1 LTEDEVKNEV
11 GARAWDLL
19 STDEQ
24 THVLASSDSSI
35 ALAGMLTFEILW
47 KRFRPTYRLG
57 KLYQAESD
65 RYQEYYKIYCSYA
78 AKVGAGKIDET
89 EISGT
94 TVTVNRV
101 DVFQW
106 RELLV

>member
-1 LTEDEVKNEV
+1 LLEEQVKNEV

-19 STDEQ
+19 SDDEQ
-24 THVLASSDSSI
+24 AHVLISSDSSI

-47 KRFRPTYRLG
+47 KRFKPTYRLG

-65 RYQEYYKIYCSYA
+65 RYQEYHRIYCSYA
-78 AKVGAGKIDET
+78 AKVGAGSIEKT

-94 TVTVNRV
+94 TVTVDRV

-106 RELLV
+106 RDLLI